1 MLLIQLENL
10 PRSIVAGMLKAQGG
24 DSTKNIEGRTDLKC
38 DRTWGAIWLLC
49 SAFSDVLSKPV
60 ALKKD
65 RFVYAH

>member
-1 MLLIQLENL
+1 
-10 PRSIVAGMLKAQGG
+10 MLKAQGG

-65 RFVYAH
+65 RFVYAR